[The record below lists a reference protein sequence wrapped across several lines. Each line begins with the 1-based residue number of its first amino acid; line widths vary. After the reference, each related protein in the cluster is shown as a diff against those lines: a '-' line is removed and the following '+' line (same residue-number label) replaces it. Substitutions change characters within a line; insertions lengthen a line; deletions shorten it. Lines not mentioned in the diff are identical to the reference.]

1 MAKFSLQRVLELK
14 ERRELA
20 KALVLADARNAAD
33 RARQTEAAI
42 REIREESDAQ
52 RLAVMTTV
60 TTVGLLR
67 NASYMTEQLD
77 QQLEMARTV
86 VRAADSKVDICLSDF
101 MLALQERR
109 ALDRL
114 KEKRMEAASVEEE
127 KAEQSTTDEIAL
139 SRFVRSEGGDEP
151 S

>member
-1 MAKFSLQRVLELK
+1 
-14 ERRELA
+14 LA
-20 KALVLADARNAAD
+20 KASLLAEARSAAD
-33 RARQTEAAI
+33 RARQSEAAI
-42 REIREESDAQ
+42 RELRETSDAQ
-52 RLAVMTTV
+52 RFAALTTA

-86 VRAADSKVDICLSDF
+86 VRAADGKVDICLSDF

-114 KEKRMEAASVEEE
+114 KEKRMEAAIVEEG
-127 KAEQSTTDEIAL
+127 KAEQSATDEIAL
-139 SRFVRSEGGDEP
+139 TRFVRSEGGDEA